1 MNLTTDDA
9 DGKIRLDQYL
19 AAHLPELSRSR
30 IQNLIKSGDVLVN
43 GSPAKPKN
51 PVSRGDSITVRI
63 PEPEPAE
70 AQPQDIPLD
79 ILYEDEDVVVIN
91 KESGMVVHP
100 AAGNPDGTIVNALLH
115 HCGDLSGI
123 GGVERPGIVHRLDKD
138 TSGCLVIAKND
149 AAHQSLTAQF
159 AARSTEKR
167 YLAVVQ
173 GIPSQ
178 SSGTVFT
185 HIGRGPVHGLLP
197 GSVHVAHGQ
206 NPPDTRAHA
215 PSGPSA
221 HRGPHLRQTRPAKGK
236 TRQAHAP
243 RVAAGLRP
251 PAHGKAHGFRS
262 ARPAGI
268 HAVAPALP
276 QRALRGHPGA
286 APGTGRRRTELNL
299 PAISR
304 QRKPLQRTEY
314 GKAPYSNPRAGP
326 AFVSNPPSSGAPIL
340 ADKDAAIDPSF
351 TFLRPLSGRSVYGH
365 SQPGTIFFS
374 SIKEK

>member
-30 IQNLIKSGDVLVN
+30 IQSLIKSGDVLVN

-185 HIGRGPVHGLLP
+185 HIGRHPFNRLKMAVVNP
-197 GSVHVAHGQ
+197 GSGKAAIT
-206 NPPDTRAHA
+206 DYDLLCAD
-215 PSGPSA
+215 PSTPSRPSA

-268 HAVAPALP
+268 HPVAPTLP
-276 QRALRGHPGA
+276 QRTLRSHSA
-286 APGTGRRRTELNL
+286 TREGTFRTRLTHERPKSGNIRNASTL
-299 PAISR
+299 PA
-304 QRKPLQRTEY
+304 
-314 GKAPYSNPRAGP
+314 
-326 AFVSNPPSSGAPIL
+326 
-340 ADKDAAIDPSF
+340 
-351 TFLRPLSGRSVYGH
+351 
-365 SQPGTIFFS
+365 
-374 SIKEK
+374 

>member
-30 IQNLIKSGDVLVN
+30 IQSLIKSGDVLVN
-43 GSPAKPKN
+43 GTPAKPKN

-70 AQPQDIPLD
+70 ARPQDIPLD

-100 AAGNPDGTIVNALLH
+100 GRRQPGRHHRERPAPPLRGPLRHRRRGT
-115 HCGDLSGI
+115 
-123 GGVERPGIVHRLDKD
+123 PGIVHRLDKD

-149 AAHQSLTAQF
+149 GAHQSLTAQF

-185 HIGRGPVHGLLP
+185 HIGRHPVNRL
-197 GSVHVAHGQ
+197 
-206 NPPDTRAHA
+206 
-215 PSGPSA
+215 
-221 HRGPHLRQTRPAKGK
+221 KM
-236 TRQAHAP
+236 
-243 RVAAGLRP
+243 
-251 PAHGKAHGFRS
+251 
-262 ARPAGI
+262 
-268 HAVAPALP
+268 AVVN
-276 QRALRGHPGA
+276 
-286 APGTGRRRTELNL
+286 PGTGKAAITDYDLLCADPATDSSLVLCTLHTGRTHQIRVHMLHLGPRSSGTPFTPNPPGRRRNPAGSCSTRGGWASTTRARESAWSLKHPSRRNIRRGSSSFPTGFTE
-299 PAISR
+299 PFRSR
-304 QRKPLQRTEY
+304 AR
-314 GKAPYSNPRAGP
+314 
-326 AFVSNPPSSGAPIL
+326 
-340 ADKDAAIDPSF
+340 
-351 TFLRPLSGRSVYGH
+351 
-365 SQPGTIFFS
+365 
-374 SIKEK
+374 